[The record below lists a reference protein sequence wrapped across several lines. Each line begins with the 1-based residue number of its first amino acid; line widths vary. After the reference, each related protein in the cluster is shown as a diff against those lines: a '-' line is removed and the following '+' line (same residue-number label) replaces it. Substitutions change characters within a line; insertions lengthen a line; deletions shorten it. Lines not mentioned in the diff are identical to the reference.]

1 MAIIEPAYTKLNLT
15 YPQEPFNDTG
25 SLDNRNTS
33 IPSIL
38 AGLLVPHIVCTVF
51 LLARVCSRLFILR
64 KWFHDDTLIVA
75 AWLFSTAV
83 CTVYSIAASI
93 PDLSAAVLLGE
104 NQTYTMTTYLGLI
117 FYQLT
122 LLLTKLSILSFYLRI
137 FSSRPI
143 ERRLAIFTIAV
154 VVAYGI
160 PLLAISVF
168 QCHPSSSSSFFSH
181 SIPKCFNFTPL
192 LIASASLHTATDAWL
207 IVMIAP
213 VISRLAIPRGQKVA
227 LATVLS
233 LSVFVIAAS
242 LTRLQLSLHAGYKP
256 EGSTRVTNTLAF
268 FVMTVLECDV
278 ALLCACAPTLRPIL
292 ARIWPVL
299 MGEAAPAARRR
310 RRRRLRR
317 RGADDESGTD
327 EEDSVNLTVVSYHG
341 YPWAQQTTTITTTPP
356 QGKAPGTSNLPAEMS
371 IPIPPRPAML
381 RTPTTL
387 SLRSFMSTI
396 TPRSRGHTVTAR
408 HDREREV
415 LLLADDDDP
424 EVVAERKRRSSVGF
438 EGYYDQY
445 IGYGGDAGEKRRSS
459 ASGGGVRDSLV
470 GGRREHWGDSQE
482 SFVLGCTLDV
492 VSLDD
497 SPKYEALSYVCGDPA
512 DTRGILV
519 NGLSHDVTVILEAA
533 LRGLRYLMASHAG
546 SGQTRSASTRPTDWA
561 WVALESSVTRTRA
574 ACGLSR
580 NSDSPALH
588 HSSYG

>member
-15 YPQEPFNDTG
+15 YPQEPFNNTG
-25 SLDNRNTS
+25 SLGNRNAS

-38 AGLLVPHIVCTVF
+38 AGLLVPHIVCTIF
-51 LLARVCSRLFILR
+51 LLARVYSRLFVLR
-64 KWFHDDTLIVA
+64 KWFHDDTLILA

-93 PDLSAAVLLGE
+93 PNLSSAVLLGSS
-104 NQTYTMTTYLGLI
+104 QTYTLTTYLGLI
-117 FYQLT
+117 FYQVT
-122 LLLTKLSILSFYLRI
+122 LLLTKQSILSFYLRM

-154 VVAYGI
+154 VTAYGI

-181 SIPKCFNFTPL
+181 PIPKCFNFTPL

-278 ALLCACAPTLRPIL
+278 ALLCACAPTLRPVL

-317 RGADDESGTD
+317 RGAAGNESGTD

-341 YPWAQQTTTITTTPP
+341 YPWAQQHDTTGPA

-387 SLRSFMSTI
+387 SLQSFMSTI
-396 TPRSRGHTVTAR
+396 TPRSRGHTISAR
-408 HDREREV
+408 DDREREV

-424 EVVAERKRRSSVGF
+424 EV
-438 EGYYDQY
+438 
-445 IGYGGDAGEKRRSS
+445 
-459 ASGGGVRDSLV
+459 
-470 GGRREHWGDSQE
+470 HWGDSQE
-482 SFVLGCTLDV
+482 SFVLGVNDPASPSRLSP
-492 VSLDD
+492 VSDESDATTETTRRPGRWDDSAARQLDD
-497 SPKYEALSYVCGDPA
+497 
-512 DTRGILV
+512 
-519 NGLSHDVTVILEAA
+519 
-533 LRGLRYLMASHAG
+533 
-546 SGQTRSASTRPTDWA
+546 
-561 WVALESSVTRTRA
+561 RTRRSLLDA
-574 ACGLSR
+574 GQ
-580 NSDSPALH
+580 
-588 HSSYG
+588 